1 MSESWGSFITGV
13 SRKVKVT
20 GGESSIPDDAEPQVD
35 HPYKEIDAVSA
46 YPPELRNSPLVHI
59 QCMTECVTGDPE
71 CPGIR
76 LTQLMKPR

>member
-1 MSESWGSFITGV
+1 MTCVEM
-13 SRKVKVT
+13 VT
-20 GGESSIPDDAEPQVD
+20 DQNGDGDSCNLPASDPIHDY
-35 HPYKEIDAVSA
+35 HEIDAVSA

-59 QCMTECVTGDPE
+59 QCVSECVTGDPE